1 MPRIFLSHSSKDN
14 RESAALNK
22 WLTGQDP
29 TLRRQVFLD
38 IDRDV
43 GMVGGEE
50 WKDTIRRNLA
60 SCQALLILLSDNWD
74 ASKECYAEY
83 DNAEAAGKKI
93 YCARLQETAGLGRIA
108 KYQRRELYGVGDE
121 PTTTI
126 DLDDGKPPVV
136 FATDGLERLLLDIS
150 RRKRGADS
158 FVWPPPG
165 EPDRAPYRGWA
176 PFEAQDAAVY
186 FGRDAEVDNAVK
198 LLEDVQEAARSK
210 LFVILGP
217 SGTGKS
223 SFLRAGVLPR
233 LALDGD
239 RFIAMDVVRPGRDEA
254 ITGAMGLAASIRRL
268 RTRLGLDA
276 PSFGE
281 LKAQWIQDPI
291 KVRQLLVECQEL
303 CSDEETAP
311 ALVLPLDQA
320 EELFS
325 SEAGPEAQA
334 LLGLARDLFAQSST
348 DSAGRQPLRLIIAA
362 TIRTDQYEEMQKAE
376 QLDDVDTMLFND
388 LKPMRADRLSQVIEG
403 PARRSTEGG
412 YRLSVETP
420 LLDQFL
426 ADATANSTVGSD
438 TLPLLSGTLAQLYAD
453 YGDTG
458 LLTLAQYEQL
468 GGMSHVVQTK
478 IDKILSVDP
487 TERAAQLAT
496 LREAFIPYLATVS
509 DDDEPLRRIALWR
522 DLPPTS
528 IDLVDKFVDAR
539 ILTKDRRVLEGHT
552 GEQEVVE
559 IALESFL
566 RQWDALAGWLR
577 DEGEDLKAAD
587 ELLRAASRWQASDR
601 DPNYLHPAALLDKAE
616 ALAATATFGRKLEPT
631 REFLVASRQLA
642 NDERDAKERTLRRN
656 ALRLRLVLA
665 VAVVVALGAV
675 AAFIWAFHSQTVARS
690 NAQNAT
696 AQKLTAEA
704 QSLLADV
711 SGGNDNDLQAMQKLL
726 AANKLA
732 DQPNEQPLLDALIK
746 RFAMLKVLK
755 VDQSVVGVAFAGHRL
770 AMAQQS
776 ELDVWDTGT
785 PGWQDTLGDPDR
797 RRHLVGPDSTFTSVA
812 VSADGRTVV
821 AGTDSG
827 WARQWD
833 LGQPNPT
840 AKPVL
845 QQHQGRV
852 TSVAVSADGRIAS
865 AGVDG
870 IIALT
875 GPAGDEG
882 SAPPPIQL
890 GEEVFSVAFS
900 PTGDRLAVGGSNGAI
915 HLFDVQGPNV
925 VAGQVKPDA
934 HRDGVMSVAF
944 SPDGRTLLSGGA
956 DRMVRLWNAADI
968 TAPPLKEFQGHTATV
983 TAVAFNAEGT
993 KIASVSNDRTVRLW
1007 DVASGHQIGD
1017 PMKGHGGLVVAVAF
1031 VSDGDLIVSGGN
1043 EKTMRL
1049 WDGARGQP
1057 LSTPISS
1064 QTGPVTGVAISPDGV
1079 EIAAAGTDS
1088 EVRLWSA
1095 DTGALIDHVK
1105 AHTGVATSVAF
1116 SPVERLVASA
1126 GADGTVALWRPGSG
1140 QPPRRFDGDRPL
1152 TSVAFSP
1159 NGDRIAAAG
1168 LDGQIVEWDLPS
1180 GHRTLLEKKD
1190 DAAVTAIAFAPNDDR
1205 LASVSVGGMLRMW
1218 RADHSQAWETK
1229 PAHALR
1235 GDVRNAEQ
1243 VVDGYPDALGAVA
1256 FSPDGNR
1263 VATGGADWTVG
1274 GGAVGFVQLWNS
1286 ADGADAGL
1294 SLKVGLGVMDI
1305 AFNPADDDGLVVA
1318 SFDPYQVQLWNT
1330 RSPDGP
1336 MFRFPG
1342 HESQVVSVAVSR
1354 DGRRIVSGSA
1364 DGSVRVW
1371 PNLPVGSASD
1381 AMCKKLTTPITD
1393 AEWQLWVSPNLPFQP
1408 TCTDHG
1414 ASVSAKPK

>member
-83 DNAEAAGKKI
+83 DNAEAAGKKV

-108 KYQRRELYGVGDE
+108 KYQRRELYVVGDE

-239 RFIAMDVVRPGRDEA
+239 HFIAMDVVRPGRDEA

-268 RTRLGLDA
+268 RTRLGLNA

-303 CSDEETAP
+303 CSDEEAAP

-334 LLGLARDLFAQSST
+334 LLGLARDLFAQSSS

-376 QLDDVDTMLFND
+376 QLDGVDTMLFND

-412 YRLSVETP
+412 HRLSVETP
-420 LLDQFL
+420 LLDRFL

-487 TERAAQLAT
+487 TERASQLAT

-509 DDDEPLRRIALWR
+509 DQDEPLRRIALWR
-522 DLPPTS
+522 DLPPAS

-587 ELLRAASRWQASDR
+587 ELLRAASRWQASDL
-601 DPNYLHPAALLDKAE
+601 DPDYLHPAALLDKAE

-656 ALRLRLVLA
+656 ALRLRLVLG

-675 AAFIWAFHSQTVARS
+675 AAFFWAFHSQTVARS

-696 AQKLTAEA
+696 AEKLTAKA

-711 SGGNDNDLQAMQKLL
+711 SGGNDNDLQAMQELL

-732 DQPNEQPLLDALIK
+732 GQPNEQQLLEALIN
-746 RFAMLKVLK
+746 RFAMIKVLK
-755 VDQSVVGVAFAGHRL
+755 VSDSVVGLGFAGHRL
-770 AMAQQS
+770 VMADRS
-776 ELDVWDTGT
+776 DLEVWDTSR
-785 PGWQDTLGDPDR
+785 PSWQDTLANPDR
-797 RRHLVGPDSTFTSVA
+797 HFDAGDSNFTSVA
-812 VSADGRTVV
+812 ISADGRTVV
-821 AGTDSG
+821 AGTEAG
-827 WARQWD
+827 WVQEWD
-833 LGQPNPT
+833 LGQQKPT
-840 AKPVL
+840 AKKVG
-845 QQHQGRV
+845 QQRQGRV

-865 AGVDG
+865 AGIDG
-870 IIALT
+870 IIAVT
-875 GPAGDEG
+875 APAGGGD
-882 SAPPPIQL
+882 SDPPPIL
-890 GEEVFSVAFS
+890 LNGEVFSVAFS
-900 PTGDRLAVGGSNGAI
+900 PMGDRLAVGGSNGAI
-915 HLFDVQGPNV
+915 HLFDVHGPNL
-925 VAGQVKPDA
+925 VAGQVKSDA

-944 SPDGRTLLSGGA
+944 SPDGRTLVSGGA
-956 DRMVRLWNAADI
+956 DHMVRLWNTADM
-968 TAPPLKEFQGHTATV
+968 TAPIKEFGGHTATV
-983 TAVAFNAEGT
+983 TAVAFNADGT
-993 KIASVSNDRTVRLW
+993 RIASVSNDRSVRLW
-1007 DVASGHQIGD
+1007 DVASGNRIGD
-1017 PMKGHGGLVVAVAF
+1017 PMRGHSGLVVAVAF
-1031 VSDGDLIVSGGN
+1031 VSDGDVIVSGGN
-1043 EKTMRL
+1043 EHTMRL

-1057 LSTPISS
+1057 VSTPISS

-1105 AHTGVATSVAF
+1105 AHTGVTTSVAF
-1116 SPVERLVASA
+1116 SPVARLVASA
-1126 GADGTVALWRPGSG
+1126 GYDGTVALWTPGSG
-1140 QPPRRFDGDRPL
+1140 EAPRLLDADRPL
-1152 TSVAFSP
+1152 TSVAFSHA
-1159 NGDRIAAAG
+1159 GDRIAAAG
-1168 LDGQIVEWDLPS
+1168 VDGQIVEWDVPS
-1180 GHRTLLEKKD
+1180 GHRTFLDRKD
-1190 DAAVTAIAFAPNDDR
+1190 DATVTAIAFAPNDDR

-1229 PAHALR
+1229 PADALPS
-1235 GDVRNAEQ
+1235 DAKNAEY
-1243 VVDGYPDALGAVA
+1243 VVGDYPDALNTVA
-1256 FSPDGNR
+1256 FTPDGSR
-1263 VATGGADWTVG
+1263 VATGGADWVRNGTP
-1274 GGAVGFVQLWNS
+1274 VGFVQVWNS
-1286 ADGADAGL
+1286 ADGAVVG
-1294 SLKVGLGVMDI
+1294 SPIKVGSVVMGI
-1305 AFNPADDDGLVVA
+1305 AFDPADDHGIVVA
-1318 SFDPYQVQLWNT
+1318 SFDPYEVQLWNT
-1330 RSPDGP
+1330 DSPAAP
-1336 MFRFPG
+1336 RFKFSG
-1342 HESQVVSVAVSR
+1342 HESQVVGVAVSK
-1354 DGRRIVSGSA
+1354 DGRRVVSGSA

-1371 PNLPVGSASD
+1371 PNIPAGSASD
-1381 AMCKKLTTPITD
+1381 AICKKLTTQITD

-1408 TCTDHG
+1408 TCTDHS
-1414 ASVSAKPK
+1414 ASVSAKPN